1 MNPNLYVLLFF
12 SPFLIM
18 FFSFIFWIYQEEMR
32 REERGRKWEMEW
44 KEELRKFKGETQMS
58 EVNFLLQ
65 KLHDVRVLRSSC
77 SDSHEG
83 KFRVHL
89 PEEEWDEIQKLAK
102 ELREKP

>member
-1 MNPNLYVLLFF
+1 
-12 SPFLIM
+12 
-18 FFSFIFWIYQEEMR
+18 MR
-32 REERGRKWEMEW
+32 KKWNEDW
-44 KEELRKFKGETQMS
+44 KEEVRELEEIERRETVS

-89 PEEEWDEIQKLAK
+89 PEEEWDEIQKLVK
-102 ELREKP
+102 ELREIP

>member
-1 MNPNLYVLLFF
+1 
-12 SPFLIM
+12 
-18 FFSFIFWIYQEEMR
+18 
-32 REERGRKWEMEW
+32 
-44 KEELRKFKGETQMS
+44 MS

-89 PEEEWDEIQKLAK
+89 PEEEWDEIQKLVK
-102 ELREKP
+102 ELREKNK

>member
-1 MNPNLYVLLFF
+1 M
-12 SPFLIM
+12 I
-18 FFSFIFWIYQEEMR
+18 
-32 REERGRKWEMEW
+32 
-44 KEELRKFKGETQMS
+44 

-77 SDSHEG
+77 SDSYEG

-89 PEEEWDEIQKLAK
+89 PEEEWDEIQKLVK